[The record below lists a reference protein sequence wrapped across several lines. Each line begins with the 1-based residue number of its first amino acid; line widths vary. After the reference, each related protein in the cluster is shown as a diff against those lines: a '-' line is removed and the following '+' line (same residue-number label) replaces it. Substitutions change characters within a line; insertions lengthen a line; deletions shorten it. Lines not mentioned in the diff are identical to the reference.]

1 MTKLI
6 YGFLVLM
13 SLPSWL
19 LAETLTAIIQHTLE
33 TNPEVLMTIKN
44 RYIVEQ
50 QLQQAQAGY
59 WPTID
64 LIGGYGR
71 ETSDNAS
78 TRRDGGS
85 DVTLTRR
92 ETGLSLS
99 QMLFDGFEVK
109 NRVNKHH
116 YLVNSAAYKVQESSE
131 TIALLTAEIY
141 LEILRRQQLVEFS
154 KDNVVIHQKTL
165 DQIRTLAVGGAGR
178 QADVQQSSSRLALAK
193 SSLVNAQGNLR
204 NTEITYRRITG
215 KSPQALIQ
223 PNFSPLAAILPQS
236 EKQAFEIAFNSHPA
250 LQIAYAELEAAQAGH
265 QQANSTFLPRF
276 DLELGIT
283 DNQNLDGID
292 GNNDDIIAMLRMRYN
307 LYRGGAD
314 QARQQEA
321 AHQVGV
327 AQETIRK
334 IQLLLEEETFLAWNS
349 LITTRA
355 RLDYLA
361 KHVESTVEV
370 LESYKEQFK
379 LGQRTLLDVLDSESE
394 LFNARTALVSA
405 QYAEMLNILQVLKSM
420 GILLKSLQIDLPQGS
435 QVTF

>member
-6 YGFLVLM
+6 YGLLMLM
-13 SLPSWL
+13 SLPAL
-19 LAETLTAIIQHTLE
+19 LQAETLTVVIQHTLE
-33 TNPEVLMTIKN
+33 TNPEILMTIKN
-44 RYIVEQ
+44 RHIVEQ
-50 QLQQAQAGY
+50 QLQQAQADY

-78 TRRDGGS
+78 TRRAGG
-85 DVTLTRR
+85 DVSLTRR

-99 QMLFDGFEVK
+99 QILFDGFEVK
-109 NRVNKHH
+109 NRVNKQQ
-116 YLVNSAAYKVQESSE
+116 YLVNSAAYKIQEGSE
-131 TIALLTAEIY
+131 TIALLTAEAY
-141 LEILRRQQLVEFS
+141 LEILRRRQLVELS
-154 KDNVVIHQKTL
+154 KDNVVIHQKIL

-215 KSPQALIQ
+215 ELPKALTQ
-223 PNFSPLAAILPQS
+223 PDLSSLVATLPQN
-236 EKQAFEIAFNSHPA
+236 EEQAFDIAINNHPA
-250 LQIAYAELEAAQAGH
+250 LQIAYAELAAAQAGH
-265 QQANSTFLPRF
+265 QHASSTFLPRF
-276 DLELGIT
+276 NLELGIT
-283 DNQNLDGID
+283 DNQNLDGIA
-292 GNNDDIIAMLRMRYN
+292 GNNDDITAMLRMRYN

-314 QARQQEA
+314 QARLQETA
-321 AHQVGV
+321 QQVGA

-334 IQLLLEEETFLAWNS
+334 IQRLLEEETFLAWNS

-355 RLDYLA
+355 RLDYLK
-361 KHVESTVEV
+361 KHVESTAEV

-379 LGQRTLLDVLDSESE
+379 LSQRTLLDVLDSESE
-394 LFNARTALVSA
+394 LFNARTSLVSA

-420 GILLKSLQIDLPQGS
+420 GILLKSMQINLPPES

>member
-13 SLPSWL
+13 ILPSWL
-19 LAETLTAIIQHTLE
+19 QAETLTAVIQHTLE
-33 TNPEVLMTIKN
+33 TNPEILMTIKS
-44 RYIVEQ
+44 RYVVEQ
-50 QLQQAQAGY
+50 QLQEAQAGY

-78 TRRDGGS
+78 TRRAGG

-109 NRVNKHH
+109 NRVNKHQ

-131 TIALLTAEIY
+131 TIALLTAEVY
-141 LEILRRQQLVEFS
+141 LEILRRRQLVEFS
-154 KDNVVIHQKTL
+154 KDNVVIHQKIL
-165 DQIRTLAVGGAGR
+165 DQISTLAVGGAGR

-204 NTEITYRRITG
+204 NTEITYQRITG
-215 KSPQALIQ
+215 ELPTALIQ
-223 PNFSPLAAILPQS
+223 PDFTSLATILPQG
-236 EKQAFEIAFNSHPA
+236 EKQVFEMALNNHPA
-250 LQIAYAELEAAQAGH
+250 LQIAYAELEAAQAAQ
-265 QQANSTFLPRF
+265 QQAQSTFLPRF
-276 DLELGIT
+276 NLELGVT
-283 DNQNLDGID
+283 DNQNLDGIE
-292 GNNDDIIAMLRMRYN
+292 GNNDDITAMLRMRYN

-314 QARQQEA
+314 QARLQESA
-321 AHQVGV
+321 QQVGV
-327 AQETIRK
+327 AQEMIRK
-334 IQLLLEEETFLAWNS
+334 VQLLLEEETFLAWNS

-355 RLDYLA
+355 RLDHLE
-361 KHVESTVEV
+361 KHVKSTAEV

-394 LFNARTALVSA
+394 LFNARTALISA
-405 QYAEMLNILQVLKSM
+405 QYAEMLNVLQVLKSM
-420 GILLKSLQIDLPQGS
+420 QIDLPQGS

>member
-19 LAETLTAIIQHTLE
+19 QAETLTAVIQHTLE
-33 TNPEVLMTIKN
+33 TNPEILMTIKN
-44 RYIVEQ
+44 RYVVEQ
-50 QLQQAQAGY
+50 QLQEAQAGY

-78 TRRDGGS
+78 TRRAGG

-109 NRVNKHH
+109 NRVNKHQ
-116 YLVNSAAYKVQESSE
+116 YLVNSAAYKVRESSE
-131 TIALLTAEIY
+131 TIALLTAEVY
-141 LEILRRQQLVEFS
+141 LEILRRRQLVEFS
-154 KDNVVIHQKTL
+154 KDNVVIHQKIL
-165 DQIRTLAVGGAGR
+165 DQISTLAVGGAGR

-204 NTEITYRRITG
+204 NTEITYQRITG
-215 KSPQALIQ
+215 ELPTALIQ
-223 PNFSPLAAILPQS
+223 PDFTSLATILPQN
-236 EKQAFEIAFNSHPA
+236 EKQVFEMALNNHPA
-250 LQIAYAELEAAQAGH
+250 LQIAYAELEAAQATQ
-265 QQANSTFLPRF
+265 QQAQSTFLPRF
-276 DLELGIT
+276 NLELGVT
-283 DNQNLDGID
+283 DNQNLDGIE
-292 GNNDDIIAMLRMRYN
+292 GNNDDITAMLRMRYN

-314 QARQQEA
+314 QARLQESA
-321 AHQVGV
+321 QQVGV
-327 AQETIRK
+327 AQEMVRK
-334 IQLLLEEETFLAWNS
+334 VRLLLEEETFLAWNS

-355 RLDYLA
+355 RLDHLE
-361 KHVESTVEV
+361 KHVKSTAEV

-405 QYAEMLNILQVLKSM
+405 QYAEMLNVLQVLKSM
-420 GILLKSLQIDLPQGS
+420 GILLRSMQINLPQGS

>member
-6 YGFLVLM
+6 YGLLLII
-13 SLPSWL
+13 LPSWL
-19 LAETLTAIIQHTLE
+19 QAETLTAVIQQTLE
-33 TNPEVLMTIKN
+33 TNPEVLITIKN
-44 RYIVEQ
+44 RYMVEQ
-50 QLQQAQAGY
+50 QLQQAQAAY
-59 WPTID
+59 RPTID

-71 ETSDNAS
+71 ETSDNVS
-78 TRRDGGS
+78 TRHAGG

-109 NRVNKHH
+109 NSVNKHR

-131 TIALLTAEIY
+131 NIALLTAEVY
-141 LEILRRQQLVEFS
+141 LEILRRRQLVELS
-154 KDNVVIHQKTL
+154 KDNVVIHQKIL

-204 NTEITYRRITG
+204 NTEITYRRVTGELPDALTQPEFTSLEIT
-215 KSPQALIQ
+215 
-223 PNFSPLAAILPQS
+223 LPQS
-236 EKQAFEIAFNSHPA
+236 ETKAFEIALNSHPA
-250 LQIAYAELEAAQAGH
+250 LQIAYAELEAAQAAH
-265 QQANSTFLPRF
+265 QQANSTFMPRF
-276 DLELGIT
+276 NLELGIT
-283 DNQNLDGID
+283 DNQNLDGVN
-292 GNNDDIIAMLRMRYN
+292 GNNDDMTAMLRMRYN

-314 QARQQEA
+314 RAHSQETA
-321 AHQVGV
+321 QQVGA
-327 AQETIRK
+327 AQEMIRK
-334 IQLLLEEETFLAWNS
+334 IQRLLEEETFLAWNG

-355 RLDYLA
+355 RLDHLE
-361 KHVESTVEV
+361 KHVKSTEEV

-379 LGQRTLLDVLDSESE
+379 LGQRTLLDVLDSENE

-420 GILLKSLQIDLPQGS
+420 GILLKSMKIDLSPES

>member
-6 YGFLVLM
+6 YGLLVLM
-13 SLPSWL
+13 NLPSWL
-19 LAETLTAIIQHTLE
+19 QAETLTAVIQHTLE
-33 TNPEVLMTIKN
+33 TNPEILITIKN

-64 LIGGYGR
+64 LIGGYGQ
-71 ETSDNAS
+71 ENSDNAS
-78 TRRDGGS
+78 TRRAGG

-109 NRVNKHH
+109 NRVNKHQ
-116 YLVNSAAYKVQESSE
+116 YLVNSAAYKIQESSE

-141 LEILRRQQLVEFS
+141 LEILRRRQLVEFS
-154 KDNVVIHQKTL
+154 KDNVVIHQKIL

-204 NTEITYRRITG
+204 NAEITYRRITG
-215 KSPQALIQ
+215 ELPKELIQ
-223 PNFSPLAAILPQS
+223 PDLSSLAAILPQS
-236 EKQAFEIAFNSHPA
+236 EKQGLEIALNNHPA

-276 DLELGIT
+276 NLELGIT

-292 GNNDDIIAMLRMRYN
+292 GNNDDITAMLRMRYN

-314 QARQQEA
+314 QARLQETA
-321 AHQVGV
+321 QQVGA
-327 AQETIRK
+327 AQEMIRK
-334 IQLLLEEETFLAWNS
+334 IQRLLEEENFLAWNS

-355 RLDYLA
+355 RLDYLK
-361 KHVESTVEV
+361 KHVESTAEV

-420 GILLKSLQIDLPQGS
+420 GILLKSIGVDLPSES
-435 QVTF
+435 QITF

>member
-6 YGFLVLM
+6 YGLLLII
-13 SLPSWL
+13 LPSWL
-19 LAETLTAIIQHTLE
+19 QAETLTAVIQQTLE
-33 TNPEVLMTIKN
+33 TNPEILITIKN
-44 RYIVEQ
+44 RYMVEQ
-50 QLQQAQAGY
+50 QLRQAQAAY
-59 WPTID
+59 RPTID
-64 LIGGYGR
+64 WIGGYGR
-71 ETSDNAS
+71 EISDNVS
-78 TRRDGGS
+78 TRRDGG

-109 NRVNKHH
+109 NSVNKHQ

-131 TIALLTAEIY
+131 NIALLTAEVY
-141 LEILRRQQLVEFS
+141 LEILRRRQLVELS
-154 KDNVVIHQKTL
+154 KDNVVIHQKIL

-215 KSPQALIQ
+215 ELPDALIQ
-223 PNFSPLAAILPQS
+223 PDFTSLEKTLPQS
-236 EKQAFEIAFNSHPA
+236 ETKAFEIALNSHPA
-250 LQIAYAELEAAQAGH
+250 LQIAYAELEAAQAAH
-265 QQANSTFLPRF
+265 QQVNSTFMPRF
-276 DLELGIT
+276 NLELGIT
-283 DNQNLDGID
+283 DNQNLDGVN
-292 GNNDDIIAMLRMRYN
+292 GNNDDKTAMLRMRYN

-314 QARQQEA
+314 QARSQETA
-321 AHQVGV
+321 QQVGAV
-327 AQETIRK
+327 QEMIRK
-334 IQLLLEEETFLAWNS
+334 IQRSLEEETFLAWNG

-355 RLDYLA
+355 RLDHLE
-361 KHVESTVEV
+361 KHVKSTEEV

-379 LGQRTLLDVLDSESE
+379 LGQRTLLDVLDSENE

-420 GILLKSLQIDLPQGS
+420 GILLKSMKIDLPPES

>member
-1 MTKLI
+1 MIKLI
-6 YGFLVLM
+6 YGLLLI

-19 LAETLTAIIQHTLE
+19 QAETLTTVIQQTLE
-33 TNPEVLMTIKN
+33 TNPEVLITIKN
-44 RYIVEQ
+44 LHMVEQ

-59 WPTID
+59 RPTID

-71 ETSDNAS
+71 ETSDNVS
-78 TRRDGGS
+78 TRRAGG

-109 NRVNKHH
+109 NSVNKHQ

-131 TIALLTAEIY
+131 NIALLTAEVY
-141 LEILRRQQLVEFS
+141 LEILRRRQLVELS
-154 KDNVVIHQKTL
+154 KDNVVIHQKIL
-165 DQIRTLAVGGAGR
+165 DQIRTLAIGGAGR

-215 KSPQALIQ
+215 ELPDALTQ
-223 PNFSPLAAILPQS
+223 PDFTSLETTLPQS
-236 EKQAFEIAFNSHPA
+236 EAKAFEIALNSHPA
-250 LQIAYAELEAAQAGH
+250 LQMAYAELEAAQAAH
-265 QQANSTFLPRF
+265 QQANSTFMPRF
-276 DLELGIT
+276 NLELGIT
-283 DNQNLDGID
+283 DNQNLDGVD
-292 GNNDDIIAMLRMRYN
+292 GNNDDMTAMLRMRYN

-314 QARQQEA
+314 QARLQEVA
-321 AHQVGV
+321 QQVGA
-327 AQETIRK
+327 AQEMIRK
-334 IQLLLEEETFLAWNS
+334 IQRLLEEETFLAWNS

-355 RLDYLA
+355 RLDHLE
-361 KHVESTVEV
+361 KHVEATAEV

-420 GILLKSLQIDLPQGS
+420 GILLKSIGVDLPSES
-435 QVTF
+435 QITF